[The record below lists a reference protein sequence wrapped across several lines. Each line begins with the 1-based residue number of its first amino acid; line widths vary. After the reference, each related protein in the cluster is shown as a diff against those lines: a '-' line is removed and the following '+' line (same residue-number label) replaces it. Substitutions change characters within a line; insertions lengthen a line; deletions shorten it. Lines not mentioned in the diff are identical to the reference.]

1 MIEIE
6 KLSKSFS
13 SNEVLKNV
21 NFKLDNGQIGLI
33 RGKSGAGKT
42 TLLRCINGLEDFD
55 SGKILLNDMEIDK
68 DTDRTKV
75 KGKIGMVFQNFN
87 LFPHMTVLENIIA
100 GPTLAYKVDKKKAI
114 DQARDLLK
122 MVDLSDKEDFYP
134 YQLSGGQKQRVA
146 IARACALNP
155 DVLCF
160 DEPTSALDLDTIKKV
175 VKIIDNL
182 KEKGMTIIIITHDSE
197 FSKMIEGKD
206 LKLEDGVIA
215 A

>member
-1 MIEIE
+1 MIKIE
-6 KLSKSFS
+6 NLSKSFS
-13 SNEVLKNV
+13 KNQVLKDI
-21 NFKLDNGQIGLI
+21 NFKLDAGEIGLL

-42 TLLRCINGLEDFD
+42 TLVRCINGLEEFD
-55 SGKILLNDMEIDK
+55 SGKIILDNIEIDPS
-68 DTDRTKV
+68 TDRSMV
-75 KGKIGMVFQNFN
+75 RGKIGMVFQNFN

-100 GPTLAYKVDKKKAI
+100 GPTLAYKI
-114 DQARDLLK
+114 DRKEAEDRARDLLS

-160 DEPTSALDLDTIKKV
+160 DEPTSALDLETIERV
-175 VKIIDNL
+175 VAIINEL
-182 KEKGMTIIIITHDSE
+182 KDKGMTIIIITHDSE
-197 FSKMIEGKD
+197 FSKMIDGKEIR
-206 LKLEDGVIA
+206 LEDGVIA